1 MLTLIIILK
10 EKEAM
15 SGEKKD
21 RGEIRRRRRNKNKG
35 AKNMIRWSIIEYL
48 MVAIPSLSCNQG
60 NKNAVHIVSS
70 SYLLFTILN
79 QDILDKYSQAQ
90 FH

>member
-21 RGEIRRRRRNKNKG
+21 RGEIRRRRNKA
-35 AKNMIRWSIIEYL
+35 AKNMIRWTKREYL
-48 MVAIPSLSCNQG
+48 MVAIPYLACNQG

-90 FH
+90 FQ